1 MEISLSKHKLMI
13 LALKMLPAFMAGS
26 YLASTITNY
35 FGLGL
40 QVFIHFSGMVVAP
53 ILFMY
58 IASSVFHFCA
68 YHRLFIHYVLIT
80 EMLTTLKWYFPFIL
94 TSQVIINSNIIL
106 TSILI
111 ICTVIYHSMKLYKK
125 RRPS

>member
-1 MEISLSKHKLMI
+1 
-13 LALKMLPAFMAGS
+13 MAGS
-26 YLASTITNY
+26 YLASNITNY